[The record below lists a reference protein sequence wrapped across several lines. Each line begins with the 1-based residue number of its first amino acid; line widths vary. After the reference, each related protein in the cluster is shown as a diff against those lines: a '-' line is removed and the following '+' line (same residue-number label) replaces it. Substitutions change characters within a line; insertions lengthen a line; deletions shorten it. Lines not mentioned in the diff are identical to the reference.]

1 MTKPWPRWPLLPRGA
16 EMRAALWLV
25 GLFAVA
31 VAVALFAGNDPGT
44 ITLYWPP
51 HRVDMSLNLFLLLL
65 ALTFVALHLA
75 LRTLSAFFGIPQQAR
90 RWRLQQRERAIQGA
104 LLDSFAHWMGG
115 RYIRARK
122 AAELVVSLEDAVLR
136 SGEALPYAGRLRTMA
151 HLLAAESAHSLQNHS
166 LRETHFQL
174 AREHAQARDAQEMR
188 DGVQLRAARWALDDR
203 NAVQALEWLDLMP
216 QGASRRTV
224 ALRLRF
230 KAARMA
236 ARPLPALE
244 MARLLTK
251 HRAFTEVAGRS
262 IARGLAI
269 EHLNAAYD
277 PVQLQRAWEE
287 LEPAER
293 DMPDVAMQA
302 AQRLLDQ
309 QGEAGLSRLWLL
321 PVWTRMQEQPDA
333 LSAAQKVRLVRI
345 LEAGFGPSG
354 QAPDAQWLARI
365 EAAQM
370 ANPRDAAL
378 QYLAGVVCMRLSLW
392 GKAQQMLK
400 QALTLL
406 HDPGLKRDAW
416 RALAQMA
423 EQRQDSAAATE
434 AYRQALAEAA
444 RL

>member
-1 MTKPWPRWPLLPRGA
+1 
-16 EMRAALWLV
+16 MRAALWLV

-31 VAVALFAGNDPGT
+31 VALALFAGNDPGT
-44 ITLYWPP
+44 VTLFWPP
-51 HRVDMSLNLFLLLL
+51 YRVDVSLNLFLLAL
-65 ALTFVALHLA
+65 ALVFALLHLA
-75 LRTLSAFFGIPQQAR
+75 LRTLSAFFGLPRLAR
-90 RWRLQQRERAIQGA
+90 RWRLQQRERSIQTA
-104 LLDSFAHWMGG
+104 LLDSFAHLIGG

-122 AAELVVSLEDAVLR
+122 SAELAVELEQAVAR
-136 SGEALPYAGRLRTMA
+136 SGEKLAYAERLRTLS
-151 HLLAAESAHSLQNHS
+151 HLLAAEGAHSLQDRVV
-166 LRETHFQL
+166 REKHFRL
-174 AREHAQARDAQEMR
+174 ALDHAQAREAQDMR

-203 NAVQALEWLDLMP
+203 DASKAMEWLDLMP

-236 ARPLPALE
+236 GRPLAALE

-262 IARGLAI
+262 IARGLAL
-269 EHLNAAYD
+269 EHLKSAHD

-287 LEPAER
+287 LEYAER
-293 DMPDVAMQA
+293 ELPDVAMQGA
-302 AQRLLDQ
+302 ERLLELGGDAATARQ
-309 QGEAGLSRLWLL
+309 WLL
-321 PVWTRMQEQPDA
+321 PVWNTLQEQPDA
-333 LSAAQKVRLVRI
+333 ISLVQKVRLVRA
-345 LEAGFGPSG
+345 LELGFAAEG
-354 QAPDAQWLARI
+354 QAPGAEWLSRI

-400 QALTLL
+400 QSLALLP
-406 HDPGLKRDAW
+406 DASLKRDAW
-416 RALAQMA
+416 HALAVLA

-434 AYRQALAEAA
+434 AYRQALVEAA
-444 RL
+444 KR